1 MVARKAYDQAVAVH
15 QLGVNPIKTCF
26 RSGDGGLVIVGS
38 DEHWSPKNT
47 RRPVVQVEPI
57 VMHGDNPEPHQ
68 QPPTPSPLV
77 VYQGTDSLPL
87 VYWCVA
93 RWCSVGVCFGP
104 SAQGF

>member
-1 MVARKAYDQAVAVH
+1 
-15 QLGVNPIKTCF
+15 
-26 RSGDGGLVIVGS
+26 
-38 DEHWSPKNT
+38 
-47 RRPVVQVEPI
+47 
-57 VMHGDNPEPHQ
+57 MHGDNPEPHQ